1 MSVFHRYLAASA
13 LIFFLFT
20 TVCSAQQQKEQKPL
34 TQDELI
40 AKQVE
45 NLIDRYDLDDFQAFQ
60 IDTLLQH
67 FVPIYNE
74 EIKKVKASGASQID
88 SYQHVMDIWGDF
100 FDTQYQKIF
109 TPEQWKQYMKSTAG
123 REKKKR
129 DKRLAKGKAD
139 AE

>member
-1 MSVFHRYLAASA
+1 MRVFHRFLATSA
-13 LIFFLFT
+13 LIYFLFT

-88 SYQHVMDIWGDF
+88 SYQRVMDIWGDF

>member
-1 MSVFHRYLAASA
+1 MSVIHRYLAASA

-34 TQDELI
+34 TQDEMI

-88 SYQHVMDIWGDF
+88 SYQRVMDIWGDF

>member
-1 MSVFHRYLAASA
+1 MSVIHRYLAASA
-13 LIFFLFT
+13 LIFLLCT
-20 TVCSAQQQKEQKPL
+20 TVCNAQQQGEQKPL
-34 TQDELI
+34 TQDEII

-45 NLIDRYDLDDFQAFQ
+45 NLIERYDLDDFQAFQ

-88 SYQHVMDIWGDF
+88 SYQRVMDIWGDF

-109 TPEQWKQYMKSTAG
+109 TPEQWNQYMKSSAG

-129 DKRLAKGKAD
+129 DKRLAKGRAD

>member
-13 LIFFLFT
+13 LIFFLCT
-20 TVCSAQQQKEQKPL
+20 AVCSAQQQGEQKPL
-34 TQDELI
+34 TQDEII

-45 NLIDRYDLDDFQAFQ
+45 NLIDRYNLDDFQAFQ

-74 EIKKVKASGASQID
+74 EIKKVKAAGASQID
-88 SYQHVMDIWGDF
+88 SYQRVMDIWGDF
-100 FDTQYQKIF
+100 FDAEYQKIF
-109 TPEQWKQYMKSTAG
+109 TPEQWKQYMKSNAG

>member
-1 MSVFHRYLAASA
+1 M
-13 LIFFLFT
+13 T
-20 TVCSAQQQKEQKPL
+20 P
-34 TQDELI
+34 DEVI

-45 NLIDRYDLDDFQAFQ
+45 NLIDRYNLDDFQAFQ

-88 SYQHVMDIWGDF
+88 SYQRVMDIWGDF
-100 FDTQYQKIF
+100 FDNQYQKIF

>member
-1 MSVFHRYLAASA
+1 MSVFHRFLAASA

>member
-1 MSVFHRYLAASA
+1 MSVIHRYLAASA
-13 LIFFLFT
+13 LIFCLFT

-88 SYQHVMDIWGDF
+88 SYQRVMDIWGDF

>member
-1 MSVFHRYLAASA
+1 MSVIHRYLAASA